1 MPNGKVIPN
10 PFDSAVD
17 TVERNLV
24 TNGVP
29 GAPVL
34 RSVTVESRRVGT
46 VVVQAHGLV
55 RDATVNA
62 VQGTV
67 NAATTGGDVGGAV
80 QTGANNIGKSVFCD
94 SSIRYKVNPD
104 TGKPV
109 AADTKGAV
117 DSIHKLGGIG
127 TVSSA
132 IQTAAKNV
140 SSSISTGG

>member
-1 MPNGKVIPN
+1 MIPH

-17 TVERNLV
+17 TVENNLV

-46 VVVQAHGLV
+46 SIVQAQGLV

-62 VQGTV
+62 VQGTLD
-67 NAATTGGDVGGAV
+67 AATIGGDVGGAV
-80 QTGANNIGKSVFCD
+80 QSGVDGIGKSVFGD
-94 SSIRYKVNPD
+94 SSIKHKLNPE

-109 AADTKGAV
+109 SAGTEGAV
-117 DSIHKLGGIG
+117 DSIHKLGAIG
-127 TVSSA
+127 TVNSA
-132 IQTAAKNV
+132 TQTAAKNV
-140 SSSISTGG
+140 GDSISAGG